1 MSTIRLLPCPFCGG
15 EPTIRPWHG
24 GRPTKKTIFCSNGHY
39 YDEDGGC
46 SVGPSVCGETEEE
59 AAAAWNRRTA
69 NEEKLTPEDRTFA
82 RIEFVGDDGSSTMS
96 EIDLSDIAMRA
107 AQKLSHPGKFGDAA

>member
-1 MSTIRLLPCPFCGG
+1 MPRRFEADQLLAALVDAFQ
-15 EPTIRPWHG
+15 
-24 GRPTKKTIFCSNGHY
+24 K
-39 YDEDGGC
+39 DGY
-46 SVGPSVCGETEEE
+46 ETV
-59 AAAAWNRRTA
+59 RHS
-69 NEEKLTPEDRTFA
+69 DRTFA